1 MSYRHQDL
9 VFELTEKVSSSER
22 LVLLAL
28 AYRANES
35 GECWPSL
42 GDLACI
48 TSMNVKTV
56 RKCINDLVEKGLV
69 LKTVLKGKS
78 SVFTLN
84 LGETTPTKIG
94 SPHLPNLVPLPKTV
108 PLPNLDSS
116 PSQNWEDTPTKIG
129 SRTNKEQVIEQVIV
143 KETNKESFE
152 DFDAPLSEQIEN
164 AQLEHCENVLDDPEH
179 VLTSVEMVV
188 FAKTLGVRLTNNA
201 GLQEIAN
208 RKTLTVDL
216 FRKSVEKWVST
227 GTGTGYLIGILKNAS
242 LNPDCVSPKKAEPKE
257 LTVDTI
263 TDKQAGFFAS
273 KLVRDTGFCCRFGKG
288 QSDYGVF
295 ASKVAANLRNP
306 RHFDEYKPFLLKLGL
321 MNNGET
327 NNELR
332 N

>member
-1 MSYRHQDL
+1 MSYKFQDS
-9 VFELTEKVSSSER
+9 VWGIVD
-22 LVLLAL
+22 VLDPSAKFVLMAI
-28 AYRANES
+28 AFRANED
-35 GECWPSL
+35 GECWPSAT
-42 GDLACI
+42 DIQKI
-48 TSMNVKTV
+48 TGLNVKTV
-56 RKCINDLVEKGLV
+56 RRCLASLESLGYLVR
-69 LKTVLKGKS
+69 TRRDGKS
-78 SVFTLN
+78 DILKIVDPALNRVDTLPKN
-84 LGETTPTKIG
+84 DHTQNRVYPKTDLDPTQNRVDTLPKIG
-94 SPHLPNLVPLPKTV
+94 
-108 PLPNLDSS
+108 
-116 PSQNWEDTPTKIG
+116 Q
-129 SRTNKEQVIEQVIV
+129 RTNKEQVIEQVIV

-179 VLTSVEMVV
+179 VLNAVEMVV
-188 FAKTLGVRLTNNA
+188 LAKTLGVRLTNNA

-242 LNPDCVSPKKAEPKE
+242 LNPDCVNPKKAEPKE

-288 QSDYGVF
+288 QSDFGVF

-306 RHFDEYKPFLLKLGL
+306 RHFDEYKPYLLKLGL
-321 MNNGET
+321 MNNGAS
-327 NNELR
+327 NEIH
-332 N
+332 

>member
-42 GDLACI
+42 DDLACI

-84 LGETTPTKIG
+84 LEETTPTKIG
-94 SPHLPNLVPLPKTV
+94 TTPLPNLVPLPKTV
-108 PLPNLDSS
+108 PLPNLDLN

-129 SRTNKEQVIEQVIV
+129 TRTNKEQVIEQVIV

-188 FAKTLGVRLTNNA
+188 LGKILGVRIANNA
-201 GLQEIAN
+201 KVKEIAD
-208 RKTLTVDL
+208 RKTLTVEL
-216 FRKSVEKWVST
+216 FRQCVSEWKT
-227 GTGTGYLIGILKNAS
+227 TNTHTGYLIGTLRNAS
-242 LNPDCVSPKKAEPKE
+242 LNPETTRFKSQTQKKNKE
-257 LTVDTI
+257 LLKAT
-263 TDKQAGFFAS
+263 
-273 KLVRDTGFCCRFGKG
+273 FGG
-288 QSDYGVF
+288 CGID
-295 ASKVAANLRNP
+295 
-306 RHFDEYKPFLLKLGL
+306 DLL
-321 MNNGET
+321 EAI
-327 NNELR
+327 
-332 N
+332 

>member
-42 GDLACI
+42 DDLARI

-84 LGETTPTKIG
+84 LEETTPTKIG
-94 SPHLPNLVPLPKTV
+94 TPPLPNLVPLPKTV
-108 PLPNLDSS
+108 PLPNLDLN

-129 SRTNKEQVIEQVIV
+129 TRTNKEQVIEQVIV

-179 VLTSVEMVV
+179 ILTSVEMVV
-188 FAKTLGVRLTNNA
+188 LGKILGVRIANNA
-201 GLQEIAN
+201 KVKEIAD
-208 RKTLTVDL
+208 RKTLTVEL
-216 FRKSVEKWVST
+216 FRHCVTEWKT
-227 GTGTGYLIGILKNAS
+227 TNTHTGYLIGTLKNAS
-242 LNPDCVSPKKAEPKE
+242 LNPETTRFKSQTQKKNKE
-257 LTVDTI
+257 LLKAT
-263 TDKQAGFFAS
+263 
-273 KLVRDTGFCCRFGKG
+273 FGG
-288 QSDYGVF
+288 CGID
-295 ASKVAANLRNP
+295 
-306 RHFDEYKPFLLKLGL
+306 DLL
-321 MNNGET
+321 EAF
-327 NNELR
+327 
-332 N
+332 